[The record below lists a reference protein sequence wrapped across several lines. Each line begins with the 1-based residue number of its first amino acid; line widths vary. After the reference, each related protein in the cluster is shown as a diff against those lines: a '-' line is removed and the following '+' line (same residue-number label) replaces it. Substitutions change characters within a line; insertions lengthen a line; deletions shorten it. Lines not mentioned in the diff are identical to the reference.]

1 MKVTFVCPGDEML
14 GIGYMSAVLKQNGHR
29 TDLVFDPRLLQD
41 SLLSRTFLTRYLT
54 LDADQMVS
62 RILETEPDLV
72 AFTATTNTIR
82 WAFGIAGRLKEKT
95 PGMPIIFGGPHVT
108 AVPERVIARE
118 FIDFVCVG
126 PGEQALLK
134 LVEALD
140 GGEEA
145 FDIKGIWSKRNGRV
159 AAGEGI
165 SRIDDLDRLPFPDKE
180 LFYDQLP
187 FYKDPYVIVSSRG
200 CPFSCSYCLQSM
212 YTHLYRQCGAK
223 PYQRRSVENVIE
235 ELVQAKAR
243 WGMRSVKFFD
253 DLFAFHKGWLRDFC
267 RQYRERIGLPFRCSL
282 HPAVVDE
289 EILEMLKGAGAYTLT
304 VGVESANPE
313 MLRRILN
320 RKGSYERMKGSL
332 RLMKRSRIYFS
343 VDHIFGL
350 PGETEEDH
358 RLATELYNDIR
369 PNNILLYWLVY
380 YPKTD
385 IIKHGL
391 EAGLISEQDV
401 ALIEE
406 GRGHI
411 SYKHAQEGLYR
422 EAYPYYILFN
432 FLPLKFIPRS
442 VISWVV
448 KKNLIRL
455 FRWPMFTVVIK
466 QFFDSLDPR
475 SSRNEQLRKTLHLYR
490 YVLGQRRS
498 TRRRRPRKNEQGGRG
513 RPCATRP

>member
-29 TDLVFDPRLLQD
+29 TGLVFDPRLLQD

-54 LDADQMVS
+54 LDTDRMVS
-62 RILETEPDLV
+62 RILETEPDLA

-82 WAFGIAGRLKEKT
+82 WAFGIAERLKT
-95 PGMPIIFGGPHVT
+95 RAPDIPIIFGGPHVT
-108 AVPERVIARE
+108 AVPERVIRE
-118 FIDFVCVG
+118 EFVDFLCVG
-126 PGEQALLK
+126 PGEYALLK
-134 LVEALD
+134 LVEALQAGD
-140 GGEEA
+140 EVG
-145 FDIKGIWSKRNGRV
+145 DISGIWSKTDSRVIAGR
-159 AAGEGI
+159 GI
-165 SRIDDLDRLPFPDKE
+165 GRIDDLDRLPFPDKE

-223 PYQRRSVENVIE
+223 PYQRRSVDNVIE

-267 RQYRERIGLPFRCSL
+267 RKYRDRIGLPFRCSL
-282 HPAVVDE
+282 HPAMVDE
-289 EILEMLKGAGAYTLT
+289 EILEMLKSAGAYTLT

-313 MLRRILN
+313 MLRETLN
-320 RKGSYERMKGSL
+320 RKGSCEKMKRSL
-332 RLMKRSRIYFS
+332 RLMKRSGIYFS

-350 PGETEEDH
+350 PGETDRDH
-358 RLATELYNDIR
+358 RLATELYNQVR

-391 EAGLISEQDV
+391 EAGLITPQDV

-411 SYKHAQEGLYR
+411 SYKHAQGELYR
-422 EAYPYYILFN
+422 KAYPYYILFN
-432 FLPLKFIPRS
+432 LLPLKIIPRS
-442 VISWVV
+442 LVDWVV
-448 KKNLIRL
+448 RRNLIRL
-455 FRWPMFTVVIK
+455 FRWPMFTVLVK

-475 SSRNEQLRKTLHLYR
+475 SSRNEQLRKTMHLYR

-498 TRRRRPRKNEQGGRG
+498 GRSRRPREDDGGRRRRICPARR
-513 RPCATRP
+513 

>member
-54 LDADQMVS
+54 LDTDQMVS
-62 RILETEPDLV
+62 RILETEPDLA

-82 WAFGIAGRLKEKT
+82 WAFGIAERLKT
-95 PGMPIIFGGPHVT
+95 RAPDIPIIFGGPHVT
-108 AVPERVIARE
+108 AVPERVIRE
-118 FIDFVCVG
+118 EFVDFLCVG
-126 PGEQALLK
+126 PGEYALLR
-134 LVEALD
+134 LVEALQAGD
-140 GGEEA
+140 EA
-145 FDIKGIWSKRNGRV
+145 GHISGIWSKTDGRV
-159 AAGEGI
+159 IAGQGI
-165 SRIDDLDRLPFPDKE
+165 GRIDDLDRLPFPDKE

-223 PYQRRSVENVIE
+223 PYQRRSVDNVIE

-267 RQYRERIGLPFRCSL
+267 RKYRDRIGLPFRCSL
-282 HPAVVDE
+282 HPAMVDE
-289 EILEMLKGAGAYTLT
+289 EILEMLKSAGAYTLT
-304 VGVESANPE
+304 VGVESANPR
-313 MLRRILN
+313 MLRETLN
-320 RKGSYERMKGSL
+320 RKGSYEKMKRSL
-332 RLMKRSRIYFS
+332 RLMKRSGIYFS

-350 PGETEEDH
+350 PGETDRDH
-358 RLATELYNDIR
+358 KLATELYNQVR

-391 EAGLISEQDV
+391 EAGLITPQEV

-411 SYKHAQEGLYR
+411 SYKHAQGELYR
-422 EAYPYYILFN
+422 QAYPYYILFN
-432 FLPLKFIPRS
+432 LLPLKIIPRS
-442 VISWVV
+442 LVDWVV
-448 KKNLIRL
+448 RRNLIRL
-455 FRWPMFTVVIK
+455 FRWPMFTVVVK

-475 SSRNEQLRKTLHLYR
+475 SSRNEQLRKTMHLYR
-490 YVLGQRRS
+490 YVLIQRRS
-498 TRRRRPRKNEQGGRG
+498 GRSRRLREDDGGRRRRICPARR
-513 RPCATRP
+513 